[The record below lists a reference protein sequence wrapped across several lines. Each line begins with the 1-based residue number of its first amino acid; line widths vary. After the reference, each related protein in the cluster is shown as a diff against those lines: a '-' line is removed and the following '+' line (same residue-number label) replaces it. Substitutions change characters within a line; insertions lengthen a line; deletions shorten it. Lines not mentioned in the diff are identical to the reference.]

1 MEKLHIIHT
10 NDLHSHFE
18 NFPLI
23 ARFIKQQRRLD
34 LKKQQQT
41 FLFDIGDASDR
52 VHPLTEATMAQ
63 ANIDWMNQQQY
74 DAVTIGNSEGLYY
87 DHEIL
92 EHMYDRAHFPVI
104 VGNLYE
110 SQGGLPPFAHTY
122 KIFYT
127 NAGTKL
133 GVLGLTAPYLLTYP
147 LLNWNIQ
154 LVQDVLPT
162 LISKL
167 RPQVD
172 VLILL
177 SHLGI
182 NTDRYLC
189 QKYPQIDIII
199 GGHTHH
205 LLPTGTVI
213 GKTLVTAA
221 QKYGNYIGNI
231 YLTLE
236 NHKLQTQK
244 AHVVS
249 IRSLTHL
256 KTDKKRGFEYQ
267 RKGEELLNR
276 QLVAET
282 PYQLEAGLVGAHPAI
297 NLALKALEY
306 ATNTKAAMLN
316 SGLFLCD
323 LPAGIVTQND
333 IHQQLPHAIHLM
345 KTTLPGRELWRFM
358 MEINK
363 NRNFLRHFPQKGM
376 GFRGKI
382 FGEIFLDGLAINE
395 NTRQV
400 FYHGQELD
408 PIKNYEIALLDHY
421 LFIPF
426 FPTLQIVGENQ
437 LLYPDFLRTVFARY
451 LAKQFPLKVGVKNAR
466 HQ

>member
-23 ARFIKQQRRLD
+23 ARFINQQRQLD
-34 LKKQQQT
+34 LQKQQQT

-87 DHEIL
+87 DHQIL
-92 EHMYDRAHFPVI
+92 ENMYDRANFPVI

-110 SQGGLPPFAHTY
+110 SQGKLPAFAQTY
-122 KIFYT
+122 KILQT

-133 GVLGLTAPYLLTYP
+133 GILGLTAPYLLTYP
-147 LLNWNIQ
+147 LLNWDIR
-154 LVQDVLPT
+154 LVQDVLPA
-162 LISKL
+162 LIAKV

-189 QKYPQIDIII
+189 QKYPQLDIII
-199 GGHTHH
+199 GGHSHH
-205 LLPTGTVI
+205 LLPIGTII

-236 NHKLQTQK
+236 NHQLQTRTAQTVATK
-244 AHVVS
+244 
-249 IRSLTHL
+249 SLPHL
-256 KTDKKRGFEYQ
+256 KTDKKSELEYQ
-267 RKGEELLNR
+267 RKGEELLKK
-276 QLVAET
+276 QLVAKI
-282 PYQLEAGLVGAHPAI
+282 PYSLEASPAGEHPAI
-297 NLALKALEY
+297 NLALKALKQV
-306 ATNTKAAMLN
+306 TNTKAAMLN
-316 SGLFLCD
+316 SGLFLSD
-323 LPAGIVTQND
+323 LPAGIITQND

-345 KTTLPGRELWRFM
+345 KTTLSGRELWRFL
-358 MEINK
+358 MEVNK
-363 NRNFLRHFPQKGM
+363 NRNFLRHFSQKGM

-382 FGEIFLDGLAINE
+382 FGEIILDGVAINE

-400 FYHGQELD
+400 FYQGQELD
-408 PIKNYEIALLDHY
+408 PVKKYEIALLDHY

-451 LAKQFPLKVGVKNAR
+451 LAQKFPLKVGAKNAR
-466 HQ
+466 H